1 MRDRQRLEH
10 MLQAAEDALAFVQD
24 RTRADLDHDRIL
36 QHALVHC
43 VQVIGEAAARTTEL
57 GRTQVPDLPWPK
69 MVGMRHI
76 LVHDYFRV
84 DYDALWRVVVEH
96 LPGMVE
102 SLRIGLSRWPC
113 QD

>member
-1 MRDRQRLEH
+1 
-10 MLQAAEDALAFVQD
+10 
-24 RTRADLDHDRIL
+24 
-36 QHALVHC
+36 
-43 VQVIGEAAARTTEL
+43 
-57 GRTQVPDLPWPK
+57 